1 MEENRDL
8 VFQEVL
14 NKATP
19 EILEFGISEKVS
31 PNEKRLVTEADLSNE
46 AVQDLISN
54 RQQREKFTK
63 QIIIIMCSEIAFI
76 AFLILGVFIVSCINA
91 LSPAISFNFPPLFL
105 TLSLIL
111 VYVYLYKF
119 TNDFPSVRICCKQ
132 IKLKKH
138 ELSLDKTAKVVLTII
153 FIIFLNIFAREHHT
167 IYYKPIIL
175 TDNVIHMIL
184 YTALA
189 VFAKTTFLAGY
200 IIKGLYEALNKSN
213 KSKNKK
219 FEA

>member
-54 RQQREKFTK
+54 RKQREKFTK

-76 AFLILGVFIVSCINA
+76 AFLILGVFIVSCIVTSN
-91 LSPAISFNFPPLFL
+91 
-105 TLSLIL
+105 
-111 VYVYLYKF
+111 
-119 TNDFPSVRICCKQ
+119 
-132 IKLKKH
+132 
-138 ELSLDKTAKVVLTII
+138 II
-153 FIIFLNIFAREHHT
+153 
-167 IYYKPIIL
+167 
-175 TDNVIHMIL
+175 
-184 YTALA
+184 
-189 VFAKTTFLAGY
+189 
-200 IIKGLYEALNKSN
+200 
-213 KSKNKK
+213 
-219 FEA
+219 